1 DALAPTR
8 CTSGVWTG
16 TAVPAGPP
24 VAAATVVGGVTLM
37 PVPVR
42 VVDTR
47 TTPGKLGAGRIL
59 TVPIAGDNGVE
70 ASAVAALVSVTAV
83 EPCADTF
90 LTVFP
95 CGGAPPVASVVNAVA
110 LSIVA
115 NSAVVRL
122 GNGSVCV
129 YSPQPTDVV
138 VDVTGWIGPS
148 GLATS
153 SVAPLRLIDT
163 RPGQPQAFNASQNR
177 LDAGGA
183 LTVDVGALP
192 SAAGASGATVNVTAA
207 APQGS
212 GFISVLPGPCNTASL
227 PPSTS
232 NLNVTPNRDVAAA
245 VTVGLSG
252 GSLCVYSSTATDV
265 VVDLQALMGTSGGR
279 TTAIDPTR
287 ILDTR
292 NTSRLA
298 AGQTLEVALV
308 ASVDAAI
315 VNLTA
320 VDPSGSGFLTLYP
333 CGSAVPTASNV
344 NVVRGAIVANR
355 ALVSTAGTDR
365 FCLFSS
371 VETDAVIDVEGYVT
385 IG

>member
-1 DALAPTR
+1 
-8 CTSGVWTG
+8 
-16 TAVPAGPP
+16 
-24 VAAATVVGGVTLM
+24 
-37 PVPVR
+37 
-42 VVDTR
+42 
-47 TTPGKLGAGRIL
+47 
-59 TVPIAGDNGVE
+59 
-70 ASAVAALVSVTAV
+70 
-83 EPCADTF
+83 
-90 LTVFP
+90 P

-163 RPGQPQAFNASQNR
+163 RPGQPQAFNAPQNR

-232 NLNVTPNRDVAAA
+232 NLNVTANRDVAAA
-245 VTVGLSG
+245 VTVGLGG

-265 VVDLQALMGTSGGR
+265 VVDLQALIGTAGGP